1 MTIRSS
7 FMPRIRRIVQN
18 VLSNWVA
25 LAVTTAVAFF
35 LSPFVV
41 HHLGNVVY
49 GVWVLIGS
57 IVSYMNL
64 LDLGLRGA
72 VTRYVSKGVA
82 QEEHAEASAAVSGAL
97 WIRTWISLAVILA
110 GLVLALVFN
119 HIFQVPVELQGDA
132 QIALVLTAISVAF
145 SLWGGVFGGVL
156 IALHRYDLT
165 SSVSIAQTCIRA
177 IGVVSLL
184 TSGHGILALAICDLC
199 ASTLSNIA
207 LVTISLRVYPQM
219 RITFHLPSRPTLA
232 KLWTYSIYV
241 FLINVALQLTY
252 YSSNLIVGAFLSP
265 IAVTFYAIG
274 GVLIAYTRQI
284 VTAMTTTFTPLAS
297 TLDAQGSHE
306 HLRELL
312 IHGTRAALMI
322 SLPISAGLFFRG
334 HTFIRLWMGEQ
345 YGQSSG
351 TVMQILL
358 LSVIFTCANEA
369 CGGIVYGMEKHKRIA
384 FWALGE
390 AAANIALSVVL
401 VRRIGIYG
409 VAWGTTIPSVII
421 QLLLWPRY
429 ISSVVGIPIRT
440 YLWQA
445 WFRTALPIVPFAIG
459 CALVERF
466 WPASHLPA
474 FFLQMAALFPLIPL
488 MLAFVF
494 RKEVATQARRWMHR
508 SYAPPRSIH
517 GLESSS
523 AH

>member
-1 MTIRSS
+1 
-7 FMPRIRRIVQN
+7 MPRMRRIIQN

-82 QEEHAEASAAVSGAL
+82 QEEHSEASAAVSGAL

-110 GLVLALVFN
+110 GTVLAFVFN
-119 HIFQVPVELQGDA
+119 HIFHVPIELQRDA
-132 QIALVLTAISVAF
+132 QLALVLTAISVAF

-156 IALHRYDLT
+156 IAVHRYDLT

-184 TSGHGILALAICDLC
+184 HSGHGILALAICDLC
-199 ASTLSNIA
+199 AAVLANAAQII
-207 LVTISLRVYPQM
+207 ISFRIYPQM
-219 RITFHLPSRPTLA
+219 RIGFHLPSRPTFA

-252 YSSNLIVGAFLSP
+252 YSSNLIVGASLSP
-265 IAVTFYAIG
+265 VAVTFYAIG

-297 TLDAQGSHE
+297 TFDAQGSHE

-312 IHGTRAALMI
+312 IQGTRAALII
-322 SLPISAGLFFRG
+322 SLPICAGLFFRG

-345 YGQSSG
+345 YARPSG

-384 FWALGE
+384 FWTLGE

-401 VRRIGIYG
+401 VRQIGIYG
-409 VAWGTTIPSVII
+409 VALGTTIPSVII

-429 ISSVVGIPIRT
+429 ISAVVGISIRT
-440 YLWQA
+440 YLWQG
-445 WFRTALPIVPFAIG
+445 WFRAALSIMPFAVG
-459 CALVERF
+459 CALAEQL
-466 WPASHLPA
+466 WPASHLLA
-474 FFLQMAALFPLIPL
+474 FFLQMAALFPLVPL
-488 MLAFVF
+488 MLAIVF
-494 RKEVATQARRWMHR
+494 HREVTAQARRWMHR
-508 SYAPPRSIH
+508 SYAPPRVIT
-517 GLESSS
+517 GMESSS
-523 AH
+523 AQ